1 MSHPVFC
8 PTRHAT
14 YDNVGRVVAQHF
26 YEQIGYTFVPETEQ
40 YGAYDLTMQSAFGDF
55 THIEVEVTKKWTG
68 RKFPYT
74 HMSVPTRKQNSK
86 ADVFMK
92 VNASGSSILVCS
104 MERVKGSPIIQKDT
118 TLSTGERFYNVDVA
132 TISSYYLE
140 DTFWYTDDPEDLTP

>member
-8 PTRHAT
+8 ATRHAT
-14 YDNVGRVVAQHF
+14 YDNVGRVVARHF

-118 TLSTGERFYNVDVA
+118 TLSVGERFYNVDVA

-140 DTFWYTDDPEDLTP
+140 DGEWYTDDPEDLTP